1 MAKAK
6 ATTRRVIAKG
16 RFLQL
21 VSDNGWEYAE
31 RVKASGVVAVIA
43 VTLEQQLILTEQF
56 RPPVGKSV
64 IDLPAGL
71 AGDVTGAETEALVE
85 AAKRELTEETGY
97 SAKVWKHVYT
107 APTSP
112 GLTSEVVTY
121 FQANNA
127 RQLESGGG
135 VEGEQITVHAIPLKS
150 IRRWLRKRMNE
161 GVYVDPKVYVALA
174 FRLA

>member
-1 MAKAK
+1 MAKAR

-21 VSDNGWEYAE
+21 VSDNGWEYAQ
-31 RVKASGVVAVIA
+31 RVKASGVVAVVA
-43 VTLEQQLILTEQF
+43 VTMEQQLILTEQF

-85 AAKRELTEETGY
+85 AAKRELVEETGY
-97 SAKVWKHVYT
+97 SAKVWRLIYT

-135 VEGEQITVHAIPLKS
+135 VDGEQITVHTIPLKS
-150 IRRWLRKRMNE
+150 IRRWLRKRMSE
-161 GVYVDPKVYVALA
+161 GAYVDPKVYVALA

>member
-6 ATTRRVIAKG
+6 ASTRRVIAKG

-97 SAKVWKHVYT
+97 SAKVWKHVYS

-150 IRRWLRKRMNE
+150 IRRWLWKRMNE

>member
-6 ATTRRVIAKG
+6 ATARKVIAKG
-16 RFLQL
+16 KFLQL

-31 RVKASGVVAVIA
+31 RANASGVVAVIA
-43 VTLEQQLILTEQF
+43 VTLEQQLVLTEQF

-71 AGDVTGAETEALVE
+71 AGDVTGAESEDLVE

-97 SAKVWKHVYT
+97 SAKVWKRVYT

-135 VEGEQITVHAIPLKS
+135 VEGERITVQVIPLKS
-150 IRRWLRKRMNE
+150 IRRWLRKRMND
-161 GVYVDPKVYVALA
+161 GAYVDPKVYVALA
-174 FRLA
+174 FLN

>member
-1 MAKAK
+1 M
-6 ATTRRVIAKG
+6 
-16 RFLQL
+16 
-21 VSDNGWEYAE
+21 
-31 RVKASGVVAVIA
+31 
-43 VTLEQQLILTEQF
+43 
-56 RPPVGKSV
+56 
-64 IDLPAGL
+64 
-71 AGDVTGAETEALVE
+71 
-85 AAKRELTEETGY
+85 
-97 SAKVWKHVYT
+97 
-107 APTSP
+107 
-112 GLTSEVVTY
+112 VTY